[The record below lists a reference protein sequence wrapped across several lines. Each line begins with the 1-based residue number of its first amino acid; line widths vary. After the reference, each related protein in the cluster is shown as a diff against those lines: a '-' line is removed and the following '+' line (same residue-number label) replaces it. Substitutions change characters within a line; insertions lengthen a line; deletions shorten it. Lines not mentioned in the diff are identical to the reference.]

1 MKRLLVRQSLFLAG
15 RRCTERNGEE
25 EGPGPHGFPFSQSLE
40 SAWQEG
46 TQEPGPPELQKDRR
60 VPAESSLQVKFDM
73 EPPRACKHVGSEM
86 VSQIELIRKLLA
98 GVIKFNVSA

>member
-1 MKRLLVRQSLFLAG
+1 MKPLLVRQSLFLAG

-40 SAWQEG
+40 SAWQEDI
-46 TQEPGPPELQKDRR
+46 QEPGPPELQKDRR

-73 EPPRACKHVGSEM
+73 EPPEHVSTLGVRWSESDRVNQEVACRS
-86 VSQIELIRKLLA
+86 
-98 GVIKFNVSA
+98 N